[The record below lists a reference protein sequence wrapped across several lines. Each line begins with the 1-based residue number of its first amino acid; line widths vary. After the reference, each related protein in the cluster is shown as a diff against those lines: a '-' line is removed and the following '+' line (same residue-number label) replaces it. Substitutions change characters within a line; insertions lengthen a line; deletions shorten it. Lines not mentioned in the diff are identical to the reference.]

1 MTCWHHLAD
10 LKESYPIEVAE
21 FAVAPQG
28 FTMNLLSYG
37 GYHTYWP
44 SANKLLLLSTN
55 DIINKC
61 TNMELRFLRTMMIVC
76 KSTMKT
82 VANTLWQDAIHL
94 EMAKVQITFQILN
107 DNESIPPTYQQI
119 HCHMVYDMKMEDFRC
134 KA

>member
-1 MTCWHHLAD
+1 
-10 LKESYPIEVAE
+10 
-21 FAVAPQG
+21 
-28 FTMNLLSYG
+28 
-37 GYHTYWP
+37 
-44 SANKLLLLSTN
+44 
-55 DIINKC
+55 
-61 TNMELRFLRTMMIVC
+61 MMIVC

-134 KA
+134 KAWFVAGGHMTETPATNTYASVVSQESVHIALTLAGSTQWSWG